1 VAAVAG
7 GWLPHNA
14 AKLLPAASSPMTYAT
29 ALDRAPQVVAITA
42 AMVAAAVLL
51 PVAWRLDDPRR
62 IQAVVLWG
70 IAFGLAVAGAPHLLG
85 DRPGAAPGAAVAATL
100 VGILAVAWAL
110 AGPRLERPLTAR

>member
-1 VAAVAG
+1 VI
-7 GWLPHNA
+7 
-14 AKLLPAASSPMTYAT
+14 
-29 ALDRAPQVVAITA
+29 AIAA

-51 PVAWRLDDPRR
+51 PVAWQLEASRR
-62 IQAVVLWG
+62 TQAVVLWG
-70 IAFGLAVAGAPHLLG
+70 IGFGLAVAAAPHLLA